1 MFRVSLLAIGLAT
14 AGLLDPAF
22 AQTTIAPAPPYYAL
36 SPAPNGQSPVQ
47 QQIQENYRS
56 QLLQTQREMLQ
67 QNPSGLGR
75 EQLEINHQLN
85 MYNAPPPVTYNAP
98 PPARSPAAPAAY
110 YATPPAADYGAP
122 PATRHAARRPAP
134 RHGAP
139 DPPAS
144 R

>member
-1 MFRVSLLAIGLAT
+1 M
-14 AGLLDPAF
+14 
-22 AQTTIAPAPPYYAL
+22 
-36 SPAPNGQSPVQ
+36 Q